1 MPTVYDISLKIT
13 YLYDSPAAASR
24 TLLRM
29 LPRSLSDQN
38 LLYGVVTSDPAPGY
52 RLDDLDFF
60 GNATTEMSHDIRLSE
75 ITFSFSGRVRRWPAS
90 GGLDLSPPWTT
101 IRQEVAAIASIAP
114 ESPHHFLGASP
125 RLRHEPEIAAF
136 ARATVDE
143 GMSALAAI
151 TAVSHRLHEEFTFDP
166 EATEVTT
173 TPIEAFRERRGVCQ
187 DISHVTITALR
198 ALGIPAGYVSGFLRT
213 IPPEGKPRL
222 EGADAMHAWVRA
234 WCGAETG
241 WIEIDPTND
250 MRAGVDHVTV
260 AIGRDYSDV
269 APSKGSLRSAGSHET
284 THQVDV
290 LAV

>member
-173 TPIEAFRERRGVCQ
+173 TPIEAFRPARAGHSGGLCLGVPAPHPARGQAAPRGGGCDARLGAGLVRGGNRLDRDRPHQRHARRCRSRHRRHRPGLFRRRALQGVAALGRIAR
-187 DISHVTITALR
+187 DHAPGGRARRLIPPAPGKLR
-198 ALGIPAGYVSGFLRT
+198 AR
-213 IPPEGKPRL
+213 
-222 EGADAMHAWVRA
+222 
-234 WCGAETG
+234 
-241 WIEIDPTND
+241 
-250 MRAGVDHVTV
+250 
-260 AIGRDYSDV
+260 
-269 APSKGSLRSAGSHET
+269 
-284 THQVDV
+284 
-290 LAV
+290 